1 MLILT
6 MMMIAGPRRWSPRR
20 VVASAEALA
29 QEALDAR
36 VGSSAWRH
44 PVHRRGPCVHG
55 VRQGERPTERGMQS
69 LVAVLKPKPKRGRGP
84 DGDEAK
90 QKVIPCSVC
99 GRGDEM
105 MQMFGEGSVARPEGS
120 GLAALSNSWSSRRRS
135 VSQRSSSCRSWTRSR
150 A

>member
-1 MLILT
+1 M
-6 MMMIAGPRRWSPRR
+6 
-20 VVASAEALA
+20 
-29 QEALDAR
+29 
-36 VGSSAWRH
+36 
-44 PVHRRGPCVHG
+44 HG

-105 MQMFGEGSVARPEGS
+105 MQMFGLKRCADAR
-120 GLAALSNSWSSRRRS
+120 R
-135 VSQRSSSCRSWTRSR
+135 
-150 A
+150 

>member
-1 MLILT
+1 M
-6 MMMIAGPRRWSPRR
+6 
-20 VVASAEALA
+20 VASAEALA

-105 MQMFGEGSVARPEGS
+105 MQMFGLKRCADAR
-120 GLAALSNSWSSRRRS
+120 R
-135 VSQRSSSCRSWTRSR
+135 
-150 A
+150 

>member
-1 MLILT
+1 MKLLLRKLL
-6 MMMIAGPRRWSPRR
+6 MYES
-20 VVASAEALA
+20 
-29 QEALDAR
+29 
-36 VGSSAWRH
+36 
-44 PVHRRGPCVHG
+44 GPCVHG

-105 MQMFGEGSVARPEGS
+105 MQMFGLRRCADAR
-120 GLAALSNSWSSRRRS
+120 R
-135 VSQRSSSCRSWTRSR
+135 
-150 A
+150 